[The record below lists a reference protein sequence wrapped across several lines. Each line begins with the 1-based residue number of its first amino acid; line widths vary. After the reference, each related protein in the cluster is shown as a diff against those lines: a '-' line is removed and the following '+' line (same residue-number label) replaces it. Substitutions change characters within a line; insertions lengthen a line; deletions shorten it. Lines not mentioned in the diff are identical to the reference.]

1 MAEVAEKGKVHEIQE
16 AKPARA
22 LSPLQEMERV
32 MERMFEGFAP
42 GWFPSRWERPAWRE
56 LAAAPFEGKVPTVD
70 VVDREEEVVV
80 RAELPGVEKKDLDVT
95 MSDNTVTI
103 KGTVKHEEKEEKG
116 DYYRREISEGCYART
131 VMLPAEVDGSKAKA
145 QFKDG
150 MLELTLPKVEKSKR
164 RSIAVE

>member
-1 MAEVAEKGKVHEIQE
+1 MAEVAEKGKVHEMQK
-16 AKPARA
+16 ARPARA
-22 LSPLQEMERV
+22 LSPLQEMERM

-42 GWFPSRWERPAWRE
+42 SWVPSRWERPLWRE
-56 LAAAPFEGKVPTVD
+56 LAAPFEGKMPTVD
-70 VVDREEEVVV
+70 VVDREDEVIV

-103 KGTVKHEEKEEKG
+103 KGSVKHEEKEEKG
-116 DYYRREISEGCYART
+116 DYYRREISEGSYART

-145 QFKDG
+145 KFNDG
-150 MLELTLPKVEKSKR
+150 LLELTLPKLEKSKR